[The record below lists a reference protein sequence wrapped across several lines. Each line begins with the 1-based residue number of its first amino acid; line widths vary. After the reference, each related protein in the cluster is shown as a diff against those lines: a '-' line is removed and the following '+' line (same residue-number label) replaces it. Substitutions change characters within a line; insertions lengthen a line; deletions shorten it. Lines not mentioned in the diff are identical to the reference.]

1 MAIADKQFGKKQN
14 TNGAGAKHEIQF
26 SSDIRLAHLF
36 PMHLFSTP
44 LETSQ
49 NLTVF
54 CCFQGVEKR
63 FIGNKWIKTS
73 RLKVPKSNNVFSV
86 GIARF
91 SKVFILMG
99 RC

>member
-44 LETSQ
+44 WKQ
-49 NLTVF
+49 H
-54 CCFQGVEKR
+54 
-63 FIGNKWIKTS
+63 KT
-73 RLKVPKSNNVFSV
+73 L
-86 GIARF
+86 RF
-91 SKVFILMG
+91 SAVFRG
-99 RC
+99 